1 MRSQLSS
8 KNGSVVA
15 QAGNDLSLSGTDIR
29 AGKSVS
35 LSGENVLMGV
45 SRDTRDGENHSS
57 SAQYGVTASAGGW
70 AVEAAK
76 AAETAARSAENGDDP
91 RLTAIRTGQSAAT
104 AAQGAMSDSSLIKA
118 KVSLTAGTSSQDSRY
133 HSTDTQ
139 GTTINAGENVSVRA
153 GNDIAGMG
161 VQIAGKHV
169 ALDAGRDILL
179 SASQN
184 TTHSESKNSGSQF
197 SVGVGVSLIGA
208 QNGISVELGASQH
221 KGKENSQS
229 QRNTNSVVHADEQL
243 TVNSGR
249 DTTLKGAELEGN
261 RVVVN
266 TGRDLT
272 ISSVQD
278 TASYDSRQSS
288 SGASLSLCIPPLC
301 YGASSG
307 SVSASGENI
316 TQNGK
321 SVAEQSGIFAG
332 KGGFAVT
339 TGNHTQLDGAVIAS
353 TASADKNSLDTGT
366 LGFSNLHN
374 ESQTSGNGYMVA
386 LSGSAGGS
394 GNGENR
400 NLAPAIGTGQAEESH
415 TGTTSSAV
423 SGGSIVIRNPA
434 GQKQDIADL
443 SRDTADAHHGV
454 DVNGDVQKVRDNLAV
469 QSEGAALATSALDAY
484 GKYAEQKARES
495 NAALGAKLASEGK
508 LQGDTPQ
515 EQEAFLKT
523 QPGYQNT
530 EYGPG
535 SAFWTKGS
543 AAAGLLAGALGGNLK
558 AGAAAGAAPLL
569 ATLVKEQKDPTARAA
584 LHGIVAAALTQL
596 SGGSSTDGLKAGA
609 IGAITA
615 SAMTDHLVSAL
626 YGDKKSSD
634 LTAEE
639 KRLVSS
645 LVSIAG
651 GLAGAAVTDGSVS
664 MAATASET
672 AKVEVE
678 NNSLSKDKPNIF
690 DINPMLK
697 IGIEDAD
704 GELLKGGG
712 GIAKDGGRAVSSLEG
727 AKLKEYYRQA
737 EKYGQAGVKELENG
751 NYRFYGD
758 MTPSRTTGEMAGARL
773 VREWDP
779 KTGQTRTWYETL
791 DHAGN
796 IRSVAPKPVTND
808 KNHHIF
814 DADGNYQGRR

>member
-1 MRSQLSS
+1 M
-8 KNGSVVA
+8 
-15 QAGNDLSLSGTDIR
+15 
-29 AGKSVS
+29 
-35 LSGENVLMGV
+35 
-45 SRDTRDGENHSS
+45 
-57 SAQYGVTASAGGW
+57 
-70 AVEAAK
+70 
-76 AAETAARSAENGDDP
+76 
-91 RLTAIRTGQSAAT
+91 
-104 AAQGAMSDSSLIKA
+104 
-118 KVSLTAGTSSQDSRY
+118 
-133 HSTDTQ
+133 
-139 GTTINAGENVSVRA
+139 
-153 GNDIAGMG
+153 
-161 VQIAGKHV
+161 
-169 ALDAGRDILL
+169 
-179 SASQN
+179 
-184 TTHSESKNSGSQF
+184 
-197 SVGVGVSLIGA
+197 
-208 QNGISVELGASQH
+208 
-221 KGKENSQS
+221 
-229 QRNTNSVVHADEQL
+229 
-243 TVNSGR
+243 
-249 DTTLKGAELEGN
+249 
-261 RVVVN
+261 
-266 TGRDLT
+266 
-272 ISSVQD
+272 
-278 TASYDSRQSS
+278 
-288 SGASLSLCIPPLC
+288 
-301 YGASSG
+301 
-307 SVSASGENI
+307 
-316 TQNGK
+316 
-321 SVAEQSGIFAG
+321 
-332 KGGFAVT
+332 
-339 TGNHTQLDGAVIAS
+339 IAS

-374 ESQTSGNGYMVA
+374 ESQTSGNGYTVA

-443 SRDTADAHHGV
+443 NRDTADAHHGV

-495 NAALGAKLASEGK
+495 NAVLGAKLASEGK

-584 LHGIVAAALTQL
+584 LHGIVAEALTQL
-596 SGGSSTDGLKAGA
+596 SGGSSADGLKAGA

-678 NNSLSKDKPNIF
+678 NNTLSPGHDEEELEKEHGDRLPKVYNIARPGVLFDEDGKPLPGTAGLGIGAVPIGGKSKDTQIWTETKKAKPVGNAYGHWTKHGKEF
-690 DINPMLK
+690 PEYQNAKQYVDAAHNFMTTPPQGTLTKTRPNGDTLYYNPATNVFASKDINGVPRTMFK
-697 IGIEDAD
+697 PE
-704 GELLKGGG
+704 KG
-712 GIAKDGGRAVSSLEG
+712 LEYW
-727 AKLKEYYRQA
+727 KKQ
-737 EKYGQAGVKELENG
+737 
-751 NYRFYGD
+751 
-758 MTPSRTTGEMAGARL
+758 
-773 VREWDP
+773 
-779 KTGQTRTWYETL
+779 
-791 DHAGN
+791 
-796 IRSVAPKPVTND
+796 
-808 KNHHIF
+808 
-814 DADGNYQGRR
+814 

>member
-1 MRSQLSS
+1 
-8 KNGSVVA
+8 
-15 QAGNDLSLSGTDIR
+15 
-29 AGKSVS
+29 
-35 LSGENVLMGV
+35 
-45 SRDTRDGENHSS
+45 
-57 SAQYGVTASAGGW
+57 
-70 AVEAAK
+70 
-76 AAETAARSAENGDDP
+76 
-91 RLTAIRTGQSAAT
+91 
-104 AAQGAMSDSSLIKA
+104 MSDSSLVKA
-118 KVSLTAGTSSQDSRY
+118 KVSLTAETSSQDSRY
-133 HSTDTQ
+133 NSTDTQ

-179 SASQN
+179 SSSQN

-278 TASYDSRQSS
+278 TASYNSKQSS

-374 ESQTSGNGYMVA
+374 ESQTSGNGYTVA

-443 SRDTADAHHGV
+443 NRDTADAHHGV

-495 NAALGAKLASEGK
+495 NAVLGAKLASEGK

-596 SGGSSTDGLKAGA
+596 SGGSSADGLKAGA

-678 NNSLSKDKPNIF
+678 NNTLSPGHDEEELEKEHGDRLPKVYNIARPGVLFDEDGKPLPGTAGLGIGAVPIGGKSKDTQIWTETKKAKPVGNAYGHWTKHGKEF
-690 DINPMLK
+690 PEYQNAKQYVDAAHNFMTTPPQGTLTKTRPNGDTLYYNPATNVFASKDINGVPRTMFK
-697 IGIEDAD
+697 PE
-704 GELLKGGG
+704 KG
-712 GIAKDGGRAVSSLEG
+712 LEYW
-727 AKLKEYYRQA
+727 KKQ
-737 EKYGQAGVKELENG
+737 
-751 NYRFYGD
+751 
-758 MTPSRTTGEMAGARL
+758 
-773 VREWDP
+773 
-779 KTGQTRTWYETL
+779 
-791 DHAGN
+791 
-796 IRSVAPKPVTND
+796 
-808 KNHHIF
+808 
-814 DADGNYQGRR
+814 